1 MLFALSSTCENYKQK
16 HIRVN
21 SVLIFCRS
29 LQFRTIIIIFMLL
42 SHSCL
47 FFIFLFFVGE
57 SSTNTSQYYM
67 DSHIYITFTT
77 AKFNEMFIAS
87 KFTHRALYARLDK
100 YMVVHTHDSIVG
112 GREVK
117 NETIL

>member
-29 LQFRTIIIIFMLL
+29 LQFRTIIIILCFFLIHVFFFYFYFYFLL
-42 SHSCL
+42 VKVRQIL
-47 FFIFLFFVGE
+47 LNIIWIR
-57 SSTNTSQYYM
+57 T
-67 DSHIYITFTT
+67 YITFTT

-100 YMVVHTHDSIVG
+100 YMVVHIHMIVLWAA
-112 GREVK
+112 EK
-117 NETIL
+117 